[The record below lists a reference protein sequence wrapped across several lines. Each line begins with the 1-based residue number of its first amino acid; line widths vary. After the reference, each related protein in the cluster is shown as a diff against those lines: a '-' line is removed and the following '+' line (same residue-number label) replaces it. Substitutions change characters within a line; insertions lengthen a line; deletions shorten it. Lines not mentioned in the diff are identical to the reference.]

1 MHRRARR
8 AIRPRTVVVGSHLD
22 SVLAGPGINDDGSGT
37 AQDLAIAEQLPKVLK
52 KPNNRVR
59 FAFWGA
65 EESGLLG
72 LDALRREPDG
82 RRSATRSWPS

>member
-1 MHRRARR
+1 MLAETGKGD
-8 AIRPRTVVVGSHLD
+8 PSRTVVVGSHLD
-22 SVLAGPGINDDGSGT
+22 SVLEGPGINDDGSGT

-72 LDALRREPDG
+72 PPTTSR
-82 RRSATRSWPS
+82 T